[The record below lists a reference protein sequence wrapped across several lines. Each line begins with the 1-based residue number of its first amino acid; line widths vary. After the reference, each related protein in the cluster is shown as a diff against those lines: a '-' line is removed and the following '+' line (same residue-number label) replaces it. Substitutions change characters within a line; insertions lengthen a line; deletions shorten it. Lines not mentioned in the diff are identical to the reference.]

1 MTDPEHS
8 RRDLF
13 TGEALRREVATRQD
27 EVAELVAGAESFL
40 SNCGETVVLS
50 AVAMAC
56 DVEVILPAGPA
67 APVAAASAALD
78 LVSELEGLISVYR
91 DDSELVRVNREAQ
104 AGWTPVEPVVYALL
118 DQARIW
124 ARELDGAFD
133 PTAGPLVALWREC
146 RREHRLPTA
155 EELVA
160 ALSLVGDDVV
170 EWDPERRAIRF
181 RRDGAALNLN
191 AFGKGAAL
199 DRAGAYLSGEGVRD
213 YCLHAGHSSVLARG
227 SSMGAASVPVP
238 ESGAIEPSGFA
249 AGTEDGWTIGL
260 RNPLLA
266 HQLFARLRLTNAGLS
281 TSGNGVQYFT
291 VNGTRYGHVLD
302 PRTGWPA
309 NELLA
314 VSVVAATAAEAE
326 ALSTAFFVLGV
337 EKACGYCHNQRSAA
351 AILVPFP
358 RGGRLLAPVVV
369 GLSRDAVEFET
380 GSVSRVEWRD

>member
-1 MTDPEHS
+1 
-8 RRDLF
+8 
-13 TGEALRREVATRQD
+13 
-27 EVAELVAGAESFL
+27 
-40 SNCGETVVLS
+40 
-50 AVAMAC
+50 
-56 DVEVILPAGPA
+56 
-67 APVAAASAALD
+67 
-78 LVSELEGLISVYR
+78 
-91 DDSELVRVNREAQ
+91 
-104 AGWTPVEPVVYALL
+104 
-118 DQARIW
+118 
-124 ARELDGAFD
+124 
-133 PTAGPLVALWREC
+133 
-146 RREHRLPTA
+146 
-155 EELVA
+155 
-160 ALSLVGDDVV
+160 
-170 EWDPERRAIRF
+170 
-181 RRDGAALNLN
+181 
-191 AFGKGAAL
+191 
-199 DRAGAYLSGEGVRD
+199 
-213 YCLHAGHSSVLARG
+213 
-227 SSMGAASVPVP
+227 MGAASVPVP